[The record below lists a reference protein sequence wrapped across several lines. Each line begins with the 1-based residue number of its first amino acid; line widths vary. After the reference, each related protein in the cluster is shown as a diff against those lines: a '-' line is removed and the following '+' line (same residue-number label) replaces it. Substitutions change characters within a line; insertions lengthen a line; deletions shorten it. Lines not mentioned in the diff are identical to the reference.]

1 MKFVRSSVRGMAELH
16 PMCSSLAPLLG
27 TWRGTGEGSYPTIED
42 FAYTEELVFGHVGKP
57 FLSMVQR
64 SRDLSTGEPL
74 HAEAG
79 YLRAQPDG
87 VVELTVAQPSGIV
100 EVDVGTVTLT
110 PDGLVVE
117 LESERVGLTPT
128 AKSVTAVRR
137 RLHLTGSTLVS
148 ELWMAAVG
156 EAELIHHVRAELS
169 HQQT

>member
-1 MKFVRSSVRGMAELH
+1 MFELH
-16 PMCSSLAPLLG
+16 LLCEPLSPLLG
-27 TWRGTGEGSYPTIED
+27 TWRGGGRGSYPTIDD
-42 FAYTEELVFGHVGKP
+42 FDYTEELVIGHVGKP

-64 SRDLSTGEPL
+64 TRDSSTGQPL

-79 YLRAQPDG
+79 YLRALPDG

-100 EVDVGTVTLT
+100 EVDMGTVTPT

-117 LESERVGLTPT
+117 LESAQIGLTPT

-137 RLHLTGSTLVS
+137 RLSVTGSVLVS

-156 EAELIHHVRAELS
+156 EPDLIHHVRAELS
-169 HQQT
+169 QRPSG